1 MPGTLETL
9 LAFDDQFQ
17 RDQQQTPAF
26 LHRRDRRYALDH
38 ADQRLP
44 HQHWLQR
51 QQSFSGQSETS
62 SSDPRLTLWQRIR
75 HLFLLAG
82 ALLGV
87 LTMSGMLFYD
97 GGQQINVTII
107 LGVVGLQLLLALLT
121 AAQGLAGWQP
131 WRLLSSWL
139 QQRAGAA
146 GSPLAPLK
154 PQLMALNA
162 QAGGLAF
169 AVAGLLTLLFS
180 VVIQDL
186 AFGWSTTLDTATN
199 SYYQLVGAIA
209 SPWAGWLPAAAPS
222 ADLVADTRFYRLGE
236 AALTPDPGRWGAW
249 WPFIAMT
256 WLVYVVL
263 PRALLLILAR
273 WHLHHKG
280 QRALMA
286 HPGMAA
292 LQWRMESPLLE
303 TGSNTP
309 DSGVV
314 PDHEASQTRPLPA
327 TRLAVRWAGA
337 GEVSQ
342 LHNLLESPA
351 VLVAAGGRQRL
362 DDDQQALADLARER
376 QTGDRTVVVIARG
389 WEPPTAELADF
400 LEEARDALPGIQLA
414 LLPLGQ
420 NPEKPL
426 SAFQQAQWQRLI
438 GRTRITDLI
447 LCHAVSADAQ
457 PTIQASR
464 SGQDSGHRETDTNDH

>member
-38 ADQRLP
+38 DDQP
-44 HQHWLQR
+44 WSYQHWLQR
-51 QQSFSGQSETS
+51 QQSFAGQHGAGKTDS
-62 SSDPRLTLWQRIR
+62 RLVLWQRIR

-82 ALLGV
+82 AVLGA

-97 GGQQINVTII
+97 GGQQINVTVI
-107 LGVVGLQLLLALLT
+107 LGVVALQLMLALLT
-121 AAQGLAGWQP
+121 ATQGLAGWQP

-139 QQRAGAA
+139 QNRARAA
-146 GSPLAPLK
+146 ASSPLAPLK
-154 PQLMALNA
+154 PQLMTLNA

-169 AVAGLLTLLFS
+169 AVAGLVTLLFS

-186 AFGWSTTLDTATN
+186 AFGWSTTLDTAVG
-199 SYYQLVGAIA
+199 SYHRLVSAVA
-209 SPWAGWLPAAAPS
+209 SPWAGWLPAAAPTPE
-222 ADLVADTRFYRLGE
+222 LVADTRFYRLGD
-236 AALTPDPGRWGAW
+236 ASASPDPGRWGAW

-256 WLVYVVL
+256 WLSYVVL
-263 PRALLLILAR
+263 PRALLLTLAR
-273 WHLHHKG
+273 WHLHVKS
-280 QRALMA
+280 RRTLAE

-303 TGSNTP
+303 TGANTP

-314 PDHEASQTRPLPA
+314 PDHETGKTRPLPA
-327 TRLAVRWAGA
+327 SRLAVRWAGA
-337 GEVSQ
+337 GDEAQ
-342 LHNLLESPA
+342 LHTLVESPA

-362 DDDQQALADLARER
+362 ADDQQALAHLARER
-376 QTGDRTVVVIARG
+376 SSADRALVVIARG

-400 LEEARDALPGIQLA
+400 LEETRAALPGLQLA

-420 NPEKPL
+420 APGQPL
-426 SAFQQAQWQRLI
+426 NAFQQAQWQRLI
-438 GRTRITDLI
+438 GRTGVSDLI
-447 LCHAVSADAQ
+447 LCHAPSADV
-457 PTIQASR
+457 PPPASGDN
-464 SGQDSGHRETDTNDH
+464 SGNRETDTYDR